1 MLLIFVF
8 KTGMHI
14 KKNDKIHANNLK
26 FYLFQ
31 FTMALNKQFTN
42 TMTGQETDWKKGK
55 SFLF

>member
-26 FYLFQ
+26 VYLFL
-31 FTMALNKQFTN
+31 FTMALNEQFTN
-42 TMTGQETDWKKGK
+42 TETSQETDWKKRK
-55 SFLF
+55 SFIF